1 VAEES
6 LQIRRAAAEKALVS
20 AVNRAYSGRAGLPAY
35 FSFLDDADGEIIG
48 RASVIPKIYS
58 CGSINEGV

>member
-6 LQIRRAAAEKALVS
+6 LQVRRAVAEKALVS
-20 AVNRAYSGRAGLPAY
+20 AANRAYSGAGLPAY